1 MRNNKSRPLQT
12 IAALVLAVTLALSP
26 GTIAGTYKS
35 DIAYALTEASSH
47 DSSDAVSPVDNE
59 NNLYPMNNSASESSS
74 ESYSEGTVSSDGE
87 DDSEGSSADNPGSSD
102 SSDSS
107 DSQGSDVDNP
117 DGGNDTEI
125 AEPEPEPEPLKP
137 HKVKANG
144 TADAAIEFARQYS
157 GLKGLKNV
165 KERMKFHR
173 YSMWYPGFNSQWC
186 AWFVTNCGYMTGSSG
201 RFGASVAVN
210 SLAYSTVNSKG
221 ARITFVNYGFYN
233 SKKYSFVSSRRSYNK
248 EYKPRKGDIIIFS
261 KDGKYWW
268 SHVGLVTAAHDN
280 PKKDVPTIEGN
291 TGSMNYKKAVVEEKL
306 RTSRKGARIV
316 AYITPKYRKSK
327 SK

>member
-1 MRNNKSRPLQT
+1 MRKDNKRT
-12 IAALVLAVTLALSP
+12 IQAVTAVLLAITL
-26 GTIAGTYKS
+26 
-35 DIAYALTEASSH
+35 
-47 DSSDAVSPVDNE
+47 AVSPVTGSWIGSLDKAFALTE
-59 NNLYPMNNSASESSS
+59 SASCNSSS
-74 ESYSEGTVSSDGE
+74 AASPVDTSDENLSSSDDSASVDPAAGTGSSEGIDNADE
-87 DDSEGSSADNPGSSD
+87 KDSGDTGSSD
-102 SSDSS
+102 SSDSQDGTG
-107 DSQGSDVDNP
+107 DSSNT
-117 DGGNDTEI
+117 GNDSENI
-125 AEPEPEPEPLKP
+125 DPEPEPEPEPEPLKP

-173 YSMWYPGFNSQWC
+173 YNMWYPGFNSQWC

-221 ARITFVNYGFYN
+221 ARITFVNYKFY
-233 SKKYSFVSSRRSYNK
+233 KAKRYSFVSSRRSYNK
-248 EYKPRKGDIIIFS
+248 EYKPRKGDIIIIS

-316 AYITPKYRKSK
+316 AYITPKYKKSK
-327 SK
+327 

>member
-1 MRNNKSRPLQT
+1 MRKDNKRT
-12 IAALVLAVTLALSP
+12 IQAVTAVLLAITL
-26 GTIAGTYKS
+26 
-35 DIAYALTEASSH
+35 
-47 DSSDAVSPVDNE
+47 AVSPVTGSWIGSLDKAFALTE
-59 NNLYPMNNSASESSS
+59 SASCNSSS
-74 ESYSEGTVSSDGE
+74 AASPVDTSDENLSSSDDSASVDDAAGTGSSEGTDNADE
-87 DDSEGSSADNPGSSD
+87 KDSGDTGSSD
-102 SSDSS
+102 SSDSQDGTD
-107 DSQGSDVDNP
+107 DSSNT
-117 DGGNDTEI
+117 GNDSENI
-125 AEPEPEPEPLKP
+125 DPEPEPEPEPEPLKP
-137 HKVKANG
+137 RKVKANG

-173 YSMWYPGFNSQWC
+173 YNMWYPGFNSQWC

-221 ARITFVNYGFYN
+221 ARITFVNYKFY
-233 SKKYSFVSSRRSYNK
+233 KAKRYSFVSSRRSYNK
-248 EYKPRKGDIIIFS
+248 EYKPRKGDIIIIS

-291 TGSMNYKKAVVEEKL
+291 TGSMNYKKAGVEEKL

-316 AYITPKYRKSK
+316 AYITPKYKKSK
-327 SK
+327 

>member
-1 MRNNKSRPLQT
+1 MRKDNKRT
-12 IAALVLAVTLALSP
+12 IQAVTAVLLAITL
-26 GTIAGTYKS
+26 
-35 DIAYALTEASSH
+35 
-47 DSSDAVSPVDNE
+47 AVSPVTGSWIGSLDKAFALTE
-59 NNLYPMNNSASESSS
+59 SASCNSSS
-74 ESYSEGTVSSDGE
+74 AASPVDTSDENLSSSDDSASVDDASGTGSSEGTDNADE
-87 DDSEGSSADNPGSSD
+87 KDSGDTGSSD
-102 SSDSS
+102 SSDSQDGTD
-107 DSQGSDVDNP
+107 DSSNT
-117 DGGNDTEI
+117 GNDSENI
-125 AEPEPEPEPLKP
+125 DPEPEPEPEPEPLKP
-137 HKVKANG
+137 RKVKANG

-173 YSMWYPGFNSQWC
+173 YNMWYPGFNSQWC

-221 ARITFVNYGFYN
+221 ARITFVNYKFY
-233 SKKYSFVSSRRSYNK
+233 KAKRYSFVSSRRSYNK
-248 EYKPRKGDIIIFS
+248 EYKPRKGDIIIIS

-316 AYITPKYRKSK
+316 AYITPKYKKSK
-327 SK
+327 

>member
-1 MRNNKSRPLQT
+1 MRKDNKRT
-12 IAALVLAVTLALSP
+12 IQAVTAVLLAITL
-26 GTIAGTYKS
+26 
-35 DIAYALTEASSH
+35 
-47 DSSDAVSPVDNE
+47 AVSPVTGSGIGSLDKAFALTE
-59 NNLYPMNNSASESSS
+59 SASCNSSS
-74 ESYSEGTVSSDGE
+74 AASPVDTSDENLSSSDDSASVDAAAGTGSSEGIDNADE
-87 DDSEGSSADNPGSSD
+87 KDSGDTGSSD
-102 SSDSS
+102 SSDSQDGTG
-107 DSQGSDVDNP
+107 DSSNT
-117 DGGNDTEI
+117 GNDSENI
-125 AEPEPEPEPLKP
+125 DPEPEPEPEPEPLKP

-173 YSMWYPGFNSQWC
+173 YNMWYPGFNSQWC

-221 ARITFVNYGFYN
+221 ARITFVNYKFY
-233 SKKYSFVSSRRSYNK
+233 KAKRYSFVSSRRSYNK
-248 EYKPRKGDIIIFS
+248 EYKPRKGDIIIIS

-316 AYITPKYRKSK
+316 AYITPKYKKSK
-327 SK
+327 

>member
-1 MRNNKSRPLQT
+1 MRKDNKRT
-12 IAALVLAVTLALSP
+12 IQAVTAVLLAITL
-26 GTIAGTYKS
+26 
-35 DIAYALTEASSH
+35 
-47 DSSDAVSPVDNE
+47 AVSPVTGSGIGSLDKAFALTE
-59 NNLYPMNNSASESSS
+59 SASCNSSS
-74 ESYSEGTVSSDGE
+74 AAFPVDTSDENLSSSDDSASVDAAAGTGSSEGIDNADE
-87 DDSEGSSADNPGSSD
+87 KDSGDTGSSD
-102 SSDSS
+102 SSDSQDGTG
-107 DSQGSDVDNP
+107 DSSNT
-117 DGGNDTEI
+117 GNDSENI
-125 AEPEPEPEPLKP
+125 DPEPEPEPEPEPLKP

-173 YSMWYPGFNSQWC
+173 YNMWYPGFNSQWC

-221 ARITFVNYGFYN
+221 ARITFVNYKFY
-233 SKKYSFVSSRRSYNK
+233 KAKRYSFVSSRRSYNK
-248 EYKPRKGDIIIFS
+248 EYKPRKGDIIIIS

-316 AYITPKYRKSK
+316 AYITPKYKKSK
-327 SK
+327 

>member
-1 MRNNKSRPLQT
+1 MRKDNKRT
-12 IAALVLAVTLALSP
+12 IQAVTAVLLAITL
-26 GTIAGTYKS
+26 
-35 DIAYALTEASSH
+35 
-47 DSSDAVSPVDNE
+47 AVSPVTGSWIGSLDKAFALTE
-59 NNLYPMNNSASESSS
+59 SASCNSSS
-74 ESYSEGTVSSDGE
+74 AASPVDTSDENLSSSDDSASVDDAAGTGSSEGTDNADE
-87 DDSEGSSADNPGSSD
+87 KDSGDTGSSD
-102 SSDSS
+102 SSDSQDGTD
-107 DSQGSDVDNP
+107 DSSNT
-117 DGGNDTEI
+117 GNDSENI
-125 AEPEPEPEPLKP
+125 DPEPEPEPEPEPLKP
-137 HKVKANG
+137 RKVKANG

-173 YSMWYPGFNSQWC
+173 YNMWYPGFNSQWC

-221 ARITFVNYGFYN
+221 ARITFVNYKFY
-233 SKKYSFVSSRRSYNK
+233 KAKRYSFVSSRRSYNK
-248 EYKPRKGDIIIFS
+248 EYKPRKGDIIIIS

-316 AYITPKYRKSK
+316 AYITPKYKKSK
-327 SK
+327 

>member
-1 MRNNKSRPLQT
+1 MRKDNKRT
-12 IAALVLAVTLALSP
+12 IQAVTAVLLAITL
-26 GTIAGTYKS
+26 
-35 DIAYALTEASSH
+35 
-47 DSSDAVSPVDNE
+47 AVSPVTGSWIGSLDKAFALTE
-59 NNLYPMNNSASESSS
+59 SASCNSSS
-74 ESYSEGTVSSDGE
+74 AASPVDTSDENLSSSDDSASVDPAAGTGSSEGIDNADE
-87 DDSEGSSADNPGSSD
+87 KDSGDTGSSD
-102 SSDSS
+102 SSDSQDGTD
-107 DSQGSDVDNP
+107 DSSNT
-117 DGGNDTEI
+117 GNDSENI
-125 AEPEPEPEPLKP
+125 DPEPEPEPEPEPLKP
-137 HKVKANG
+137 RKVKANG

-173 YSMWYPGFNSQWC
+173 YNMWYPGFNSQWC

-221 ARITFVNYGFYN
+221 ARITFVNYKFY
-233 SKKYSFVSSRRSYNK
+233 KAKRYSFVSSRRSYNK
-248 EYKPRKGDIIIFS
+248 EYKPRKGDIIIIS

-316 AYITPKYRKSK
+316 AYITPKYKKSK
-327 SK
+327 

>member
-1 MRNNKSRPLQT
+1 MRKDNKRT
-12 IAALVLAVTLALSP
+12 IQAVTAVLLAITL
-26 GTIAGTYKS
+26 
-35 DIAYALTEASSH
+35 
-47 DSSDAVSPVDNE
+47 AVSPVTGSWIGSLDKAFALTE
-59 NNLYPMNNSASESSS
+59 SASCNSSS
-74 ESYSEGTVSSDGE
+74 AAFPVDTSDENLSSSDDSASVDDAAGTGSSEGTDNADE
-87 DDSEGSSADNPGSSD
+87 KDSGDTGSSD
-102 SSDSS
+102 SSDSQDGTD
-107 DSQGSDVDNP
+107 DSSNT
-117 DGGNDTEI
+117 GNDSENI
-125 AEPEPEPEPLKP
+125 DPEPEPEPEPEPLKP
-137 HKVKANG
+137 RKVKANG

-173 YSMWYPGFNSQWC
+173 YNMWYPGFNSQWC

-221 ARITFVNYGFYN
+221 ARITFVNYKFY
-233 SKKYSFVSSRRSYNK
+233 KAKRYSFVSSRRSYNK
-248 EYKPRKGDIIIFS
+248 EYKPRKGDIIIIS

-316 AYITPKYRKSK
+316 AYITPKYKKSK
-327 SK
+327 

>member
-1 MRNNKSRPLQT
+1 MRKDNKRT
-12 IAALVLAVTLALSP
+12 IQAVTAVLLA
-26 GTIAGTYKS
+26 IA
-35 DIAYALTEASSH
+35 L
-47 DSSDAVSPVDNE
+47 AVSPVTGSGIGSLDKAFALTE
-59 NNLYPMNNSASESSS
+59 SASCNSSS
-74 ESYSEGTVSSDGE
+74 AASPMDTSDENLSSSDDSASVDAAAGTGSSEGIDNADE
-87 DDSEGSSADNPGSSD
+87 KDSGDMGSSD
-102 SSDSS
+102 SSDSQDGTG
-107 DSQGSDVDNP
+107 DSSNT
-117 DGGNDTEI
+117 GNDSENI
-125 AEPEPEPEPLKP
+125 DPEPEPEPEPEPLKP
-137 HKVKANG
+137 RKVKANG

-173 YSMWYPGFNSQWC
+173 YNMWYPGFNSQWC

-221 ARITFVNYGFYN
+221 ARITFVNYKFY
-233 SKKYSFVSSRRSYNK
+233 KAKRYSFVSSRRSYNK
-248 EYKPRKGDIIIFS
+248 EYKPRKGDIIIIS

-268 SHVGLVTAAHDN
+268 SHVGLVTTAHDN

-316 AYITPKYRKSK
+316 AYITPKYKKSK
-327 SK
+327 

>member
-1 MRNNKSRPLQT
+1 MRKDNKRT
-12 IAALVLAVTLALSP
+12 IQAVTAVLLAITL
-26 GTIAGTYKS
+26 
-35 DIAYALTEASSH
+35 
-47 DSSDAVSPVDNE
+47 AVSPVTGSWIGSLDKAFALTE
-59 NNLYPMNNSASESSS
+59 SASCNSSS
-74 ESYSEGTVSSDGE
+74 AASPVDTSDENLSSSDDSASVDDAAGTGSSEGTDNADE
-87 DDSEGSSADNPGSSD
+87 KDSGDTGSSD
-102 SSDSS
+102 SSDSQDGTD
-107 DSQGSDVDNP
+107 DSSNT
-117 DGGNDTEI
+117 GNDSENI
-125 AEPEPEPEPLKP
+125 DPEPDPEPEPEPLKP
-137 HKVKANG
+137 RKVKANG

-173 YSMWYPGFNSQWC
+173 YNMWYPGFNSQWC

-221 ARITFVNYGFYN
+221 ARITFVNYKFY
-233 SKKYSFVSSRRSYNK
+233 KAKRYSFVSSRRSYNK
-248 EYKPRKGDIIIFS
+248 EYKPRKGDIIIIS

-316 AYITPKYRKSK
+316 AYITPKYKKSK
-327 SK
+327 

>member
-1 MRNNKSRPLQT
+1 MRKDNKRT
-12 IAALVLAVTLALSP
+12 IQAVTAVLLAITL
-26 GTIAGTYKS
+26 
-35 DIAYALTEASSH
+35 
-47 DSSDAVSPVDNE
+47 AVSPVTGSWIGSLDKAFALTE
-59 NNLYPMNNSASESSS
+59 SASCNSSS
-74 ESYSEGTVSSDGE
+74 AAFPVDTSDENLSSSDDSASVDAAAGTGSSEGIDNADE
-87 DDSEGSSADNPGSSD
+87 KDSGDTGSSD
-102 SSDSS
+102 SSDSQDGTG
-107 DSQGSDVDNP
+107 DSSNT
-117 DGGNDTEI
+117 GNDSENI
-125 AEPEPEPEPLKP
+125 DPEPEPEPEPLKP
-137 HKVKANG
+137 RKVKATG
-144 TADAAIEFARQYS
+144 TTDAAIEFARQYS

-173 YSMWYPGFNSQWC
+173 YNMWYPGFNSQWC

-221 ARITFVNYGFYN
+221 ARITFVNYKFY
-233 SKKYSFVSSRRSYNK
+233 KAKRYSFVSSRRSYNK
-248 EYKPRKGDIIIFS
+248 EYKPRKGDIIIIS

-316 AYITPKYRKSK
+316 AYITPKYKKSK
-327 SK
+327 

>member
-1 MRNNKSRPLQT
+1 MRKDNKRT
-12 IAALVLAVTLALSP
+12 IQAVTAVLLAITL
-26 GTIAGTYKS
+26 
-35 DIAYALTEASSH
+35 
-47 DSSDAVSPVDNE
+47 AVSPVTGSWIGSLDKAFALTE
-59 NNLYPMNNSASESSS
+59 SASCNSSS
-74 ESYSEGTVSSDGE
+74 AASPVDTSDENLSSSDDSASVDDAAGTGSSEGTDNADE
-87 DDSEGSSADNPGSSD
+87 KDSGDTGSSD
-102 SSDSS
+102 SSDSQDGTD
-107 DSQGSDVDNP
+107 DSSNT
-117 DGGNDTEI
+117 GNDSENI
-125 AEPEPEPEPLKP
+125 DPEPEPEPEPEPLKP
-137 HKVKANG
+137 RKVKANG

-165 KERMKFHR
+165 KERMTFHR
-173 YSMWYPGFNSQWC
+173 YNMWYPGFNSQWC
-186 AWFVTNCGYMTGSSG
+186 AGFVTNCGYMTGSSG

-221 ARITFVNYGFYN
+221 ARITFVNYKFY
-233 SKKYSFVSSRRSYNK
+233 KAKRYSFVSSRRSYNK
-248 EYKPRKGDIIIFS
+248 EYKPRKGDIIIIS

-316 AYITPKYRKSK
+316 AYITPKYKKSK
-327 SK
+327 

>member
-1 MRNNKSRPLQT
+1 MRKDNKRT
-12 IAALVLAVTLALSP
+12 IQAVTAVLLAITL
-26 GTIAGTYKS
+26 
-35 DIAYALTEASSH
+35 
-47 DSSDAVSPVDNE
+47 AVSPVTGSGIGSLDKAFALTE
-59 NNLYPMNNSASESSS
+59 SASCNSSNAASPMDTSDENLSSS
-74 ESYSEGTVSSDGE
+74 DDSASVDAAAGTGSSEGIDNADE
-87 DDSEGSSADNPGSSD
+87 KDSGDTGSSD
-102 SSDSS
+102 SSDSQDGTG
-107 DSQGSDVDNP
+107 DSSNT
-117 DGGNDTEI
+117 GNDSENI
-125 AEPEPEPEPLKP
+125 DPEPEPEPEPEPLKP

-173 YSMWYPGFNSQWC
+173 YNMWYPGFNSQWC

-221 ARITFVNYGFYN
+221 ARITFVNYKFY
-233 SKKYSFVSSRRSYNK
+233 KAKRYSFVSSRRSYNK
-248 EYKPRKGDIIIFS
+248 EYKPRKGDIIIIS

-316 AYITPKYRKSK
+316 AYITPKYKKSK
-327 SK
+327 

>member
-1 MRNNKSRPLQT
+1 MRKDNKRT
-12 IAALVLAVTLALSP
+12 IQAVTAVLLAITL
-26 GTIAGTYKS
+26 
-35 DIAYALTEASSH
+35 
-47 DSSDAVSPVDNE
+47 AVSPVTGSGIGSLDKAFALTE
-59 NNLYPMNNSASESSS
+59 SASCNSSS
-74 ESYSEGTVSSDGE
+74 AASPMDTSDENLSSSDDSSSVDAAAGTGSSEGIDNADE
-87 DDSEGSSADNPGSSD
+87 KDSGDTGSSD
-102 SSDSS
+102 SSDSQDGTG
-107 DSQGSDVDNP
+107 DSSNT
-117 DGGNDTEI
+117 GNDSENI
-125 AEPEPEPEPLKP
+125 DPEPEPEPEPEPLKP

-173 YSMWYPGFNSQWC
+173 YNMWYPGFNSQWC

-221 ARITFVNYGFYN
+221 ARITFVNYKFY
-233 SKKYSFVSSRRSYNK
+233 KAKRYSFVSSRRSYNK
-248 EYKPRKGDIIIFS
+248 EYKPRKGDIIIIS

-316 AYITPKYRKSK
+316 AYITPKYKKSK
-327 SK
+327 

>member
-1 MRNNKSRPLQT
+1 MRKDNKRT
-12 IAALVLAVTLALSP
+12 IQAVTAVLLAITL
-26 GTIAGTYKS
+26 
-35 DIAYALTEASSH
+35 
-47 DSSDAVSPVDNE
+47 AVSPVTGSWIGSLDKAFALTE
-59 NNLYPMNNSASESSS
+59 SASCNSSS
-74 ESYSEGTVSSDGE
+74 AASPVDTSDENLSSSDDSASVDDAAGTGSSEGTDNADE
-87 DDSEGSSADNPGSSD
+87 KDSGDTGSSD
-102 SSDSS
+102 SSDSQDGTD
-107 DSQGSDVDNP
+107 DSSNT
-117 DGGNDTEI
+117 GNDSENI
-125 AEPEPEPEPLKP
+125 DPEPEPEPEPEPLKP
-137 HKVKANG
+137 RKVKANG

-173 YSMWYPGFNSQWC
+173 YNMWYPGFNSQWC

-221 ARITFVNYGFYN
+221 ARITFVNYKFY
-233 SKKYSFVSSRRSYNK
+233 KAKRYSFVSSRRSYNK
-248 EYKPRKGDIIIFS
+248 EYKPRKGDIIIIS

-280 PKKDVPTIEGN
+280 PKQDVPTIEGN

-316 AYITPKYRKSK
+316 AYITPKYKKSK
-327 SK
+327 

>member
-1 MRNNKSRPLQT
+1 MRKDNKRT
-12 IAALVLAVTLALSP
+12 IQAVTAVLLAITL
-26 GTIAGTYKS
+26 
-35 DIAYALTEASSH
+35 
-47 DSSDAVSPVDNE
+47 AVSPVTGSWIGSLDKAFALTE
-59 NNLYPMNNSASESSS
+59 SASCNSSS
-74 ESYSEGTVSSDGE
+74 AASPVDTSDENLSSSDDSASVDDAAGTGSSEGTDNADE
-87 DDSEGSSADNPGSSD
+87 KDSGDTGSSD
-102 SSDSS
+102 SSDS
-107 DSQGSDVDNP
+107 Q
-117 DGGNDTEI
+117 DGTDDISNTGNDSENI
-125 AEPEPEPEPLKP
+125 DPEPEPEPEPEPLKP
-137 HKVKANG
+137 RKVKANG

-173 YSMWYPGFNSQWC
+173 YNMWYPGFNSQWC

-221 ARITFVNYGFYN
+221 ARITFVNYKFY
-233 SKKYSFVSSRRSYNK
+233 KAKRYSFVSSRRSYNK
-248 EYKPRKGDIIIFS
+248 EYKPRKGDIIIIS

-316 AYITPKYRKSK
+316 AYITPKYKKSK
-327 SK
+327 

>member
-1 MRNNKSRPLQT
+1 MRKDNKRT
-12 IAALVLAVTLALSP
+12 IQAVTAVLLAITL
-26 GTIAGTYKS
+26 
-35 DIAYALTEASSH
+35 
-47 DSSDAVSPVDNE
+47 AVSPVTGSWIGSLDKAFALTE
-59 NNLYPMNNSASESSS
+59 SASCNSSS
-74 ESYSEGTVSSDGE
+74 AASPVDTSDENLSSSDDSASVDDAAGTGSSEGT
-87 DDSEGSSADNPGSSD
+87 DDADEKDSGDTGSSD
-102 SSDSS
+102 SSDSQDGTD
-107 DSQGSDVDNP
+107 DSSNT
-117 DGGNDTEI
+117 GNDSENI
-125 AEPEPEPEPLKP
+125 DPEPEPEPEPEPLKP
-137 HKVKANG
+137 RKVKANG

-173 YSMWYPGFNSQWC
+173 YNMWYPGFNSQWC

-221 ARITFVNYGFYN
+221 ARITFVNYKFY
-233 SKKYSFVSSRRSYNK
+233 KAKRYSFVSSRRSYNK
-248 EYKPRKGDIIIFS
+248 EYKPRKGDIIIIS

-316 AYITPKYRKSK
+316 AYITPKYKKSK
-327 SK
+327 

>member
-1 MRNNKSRPLQT
+1 MRKDNKRT
-12 IAALVLAVTLALSP
+12 IQAVTAVLLAITL
-26 GTIAGTYKS
+26 
-35 DIAYALTEASSH
+35 
-47 DSSDAVSPVDNE
+47 AVSPVTGSWIGSLDKAFALTE
-59 NNLYPMNNSASESSS
+59 SASCNSSS
-74 ESYSEGTVSSDGE
+74 AASPVDTSDENLSSSDDSASVDDAAGTGSSEGTDNADE
-87 DDSEGSSADNPGSSD
+87 KDSGDTGSSD
-102 SSDSS
+102 SSDSQDGTG
-107 DSQGSDVDNP
+107 DSSNT
-117 DGGNDTEI
+117 GNDSENI
-125 AEPEPEPEPLKP
+125 DPEPEPEPEPEPLKP

-173 YSMWYPGFNSQWC
+173 YNMWYPGFNSQWC
-186 AWFVTNCGYMTGSSG
+186 AWFVTNCGYMTGSSR

-221 ARITFVNYGFYN
+221 ARITFVNYKFY
-233 SKKYSFVSSRRSYNK
+233 KAKRYSFVSSRRSYNK
-248 EYKPRKGDIIIFS
+248 EYKPRKGDIIIIS

-316 AYITPKYRKSK
+316 AYITPKYKKSK
-327 SK
+327 

>member
-1 MRNNKSRPLQT
+1 MRKDNKRT
-12 IAALVLAVTLALSP
+12 IQAVTAVLLAITL
-26 GTIAGTYKS
+26 
-35 DIAYALTEASSH
+35 
-47 DSSDAVSPVDNE
+47 AVSPVTGSGIGSLDKAFALTE
-59 NNLYPMNNSASESSS
+59 SASCNSSS
-74 ESYSEGTVSSDGE
+74 AASPVDTSDENLSSSDDSASVDAAAGTGSSEGIDNADE
-87 DDSEGSSADNPGSSD
+87 KDSGDMGSSD
-102 SSDSS
+102 SSDSQDGTG
-107 DSQGSDVDNP
+107 DSSNT
-117 DGGNDTEI
+117 GNDSENI
-125 AEPEPEPEPLKP
+125 DPEPEPEPEPEPLKP

-173 YSMWYPGFNSQWC
+173 YNMWYPGFNSQWC

-221 ARITFVNYGFYN
+221 ARITFVNYKFY
-233 SKKYSFVSSRRSYNK
+233 KAKRYSFVSSRRSYNK
-248 EYKPRKGDIIIFS
+248 EYKPRKGDIIIIS

-316 AYITPKYRKSK
+316 AYITPKYKKSK
-327 SK
+327 

>member
-1 MRNNKSRPLQT
+1 MRKDNKRT
-12 IAALVLAVTLALSP
+12 IQAVTAVLLAITL
-26 GTIAGTYKS
+26 
-35 DIAYALTEASSH
+35 
-47 DSSDAVSPVDNE
+47 AVSPVTGSWIGSLDKAFALTE
-59 NNLYPMNNSASESSS
+59 SASCNSSS
-74 ESYSEGTVSSDGE
+74 AASPVDTSDENLSSSDDSASVDDAAGTGSSEGTDNADE
-87 DDSEGSSADNPGSSD
+87 KDSGDTGSSD
-102 SSDSS
+102 SSDSQDGTD
-107 DSQGSDVDNP
+107 DSSNT
-117 DGGNDTEI
+117 GNDSENI
-125 AEPEPEPEPLKP
+125 DPEPEPEPEPEPLKP
-137 HKVKANG
+137 RKVKANG
-144 TADAAIEFARQYS
+144 TADAAIEFARQCS

-173 YSMWYPGFNSQWC
+173 YNMWYPGFNSQWC

-221 ARITFVNYGFYN
+221 ARITFVNYKFY
-233 SKKYSFVSSRRSYNK
+233 KAKRYSFVSSRRSYNK
-248 EYKPRKGDIIIFS
+248 EYKPRKGDIIIIS

-316 AYITPKYRKSK
+316 AYITPKYKKSK
-327 SK
+327 

>member
-1 MRNNKSRPLQT
+1 MCIR
-12 IAALVLAVTLALSP
+12 
-26 GTIAGTYKS
+26 
-35 DIAYALTEASSH
+35 
-47 DSSDAVSPVDNE
+47 DS
-59 NNLYPMNNSASESSS
+59 
-74 ESYSEGTVSSDGE
+74 
-87 DDSEGSSADNPGSSD
+87 
-102 SSDSS
+102 
-107 DSQGSDVDNP
+107 
-117 DGGNDTEI
+117 
-125 AEPEPEPEPLKP
+125 LKP
-137 HKVKANG
+137 RKVKANG

-173 YSMWYPGFNSQWC
+173 YNMWYPGFNSQWC

-221 ARITFVNYGFYN
+221 ARITFVNYKFY
-233 SKKYSFVSSRRSYNK
+233 KAKRYSFVSSRRSYNK
-248 EYKPRKGDIIIFS
+248 EYKPRKGDIIIIS

-316 AYITPKYRKSK
+316 AYITPKYKKSK
-327 SK
+327 

>member
-1 MRNNKSRPLQT
+1 MRKDNKRT
-12 IAALVLAVTLALSP
+12 IQAVTAVLLAITL
-26 GTIAGTYKS
+26 
-35 DIAYALTEASSH
+35 
-47 DSSDAVSPVDNE
+47 AVSPVTGSWIGSLDKAFALTE
-59 NNLYPMNNSASESSS
+59 SASCNSSS
-74 ESYSEGTVSSDGE
+74 AASPVDTSDENLSSSDDSASVDDAAGTGSSEGTDNADE
-87 DDSEGSSADNPGSSD
+87 KDSGDTGSSD
-102 SSDSS
+102 SSDSQDGTD
-107 DSQGSDVDNP
+107 DSSNT
-117 DGGNDTEI
+117 GNDSENI
-125 AEPEPEPEPLKP
+125 DPEPEPEPEPEPLKP
-137 HKVKANG
+137 RKVKANG

-173 YSMWYPGFNSQWC
+173 YNMWYPGFNSQWC

-221 ARITFVNYGFYN
+221 ARITFVNYKFY
-233 SKKYSFVSSRRSYNK
+233 KAKRYSFVSSRRSYNK
-248 EYKPRKGDIIIFS
+248 EYKPRKGDIIIIS

-268 SHVGLVTAAHDN
+268 SHVGLITAAHDN

-316 AYITPKYRKSK
+316 AYITPKYKKSK
-327 SK
+327 

>member
-1 MRNNKSRPLQT
+1 MRKDNKRT
-12 IAALVLAVTLALSP
+12 IQAVTAVLLAITL
-26 GTIAGTYKS
+26 
-35 DIAYALTEASSH
+35 
-47 DSSDAVSPVDNE
+47 AVSPVTGSWIGSLDKAFALTE
-59 NNLYPMNNSASESSS
+59 SASCNSSS
-74 ESYSEGTVSSDGE
+74 AASPVDTSDENLSSSDDSASVDDAAGTGSSEGTDNADE
-87 DDSEGSSADNPGSSD
+87 KDSGDTGSSD
-102 SSDSS
+102 SSDSQDGTD
-107 DSQGSDVDNP
+107 DSSNT
-117 DGGNDTEI
+117 GNDSENI
-125 AEPEPEPEPLKP
+125 DPEPEPEPEPEPLKP
-137 HKVKANG
+137 RKVKANG

-173 YSMWYPGFNSQWC
+173 YNMWYPGFNSQWC

-221 ARITFVNYGFYN
+221 ARITFVNYKFY
-233 SKKYSFVSSRRSYNK
+233 KAKRYSFVSSRRSYNK
-248 EYKPRKGDIIIFS
+248 EYKPRKGDIIIIS

-306 RTSRKGARIV
+306 RTRRKGARIV
-316 AYITPKYRKSK
+316 AYITPKYKKSK
-327 SK
+327 